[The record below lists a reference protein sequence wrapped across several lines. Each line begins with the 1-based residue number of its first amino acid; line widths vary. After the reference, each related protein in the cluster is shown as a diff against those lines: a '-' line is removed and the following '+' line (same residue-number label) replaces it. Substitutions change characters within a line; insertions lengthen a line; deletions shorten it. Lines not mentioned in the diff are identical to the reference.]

1 MQDHIGSL
9 EMINVTHT
17 VLSRDDVLIT
27 LEFEPE
33 CPFVPEKYEFD
44 TTVTIIEGEVN
55 VLILYNIIHFHP
67 MSNGRNDI

>member
-33 CPFVPEKYEFD
+33 CQFVPEKYEFD

-55 VLILYNIIHFHP
+55 IFI
-67 MSNGRNDI
+67 